1 MRSRVMA
8 AVRGA
13 LRCAGFF
20 SFVPRSVNPRT
31 AATFLFDSRLVAAP
45 PLTDESVAMLKI
57 VPDPP
62 LKAAETQPSIEA
74 LLLQTSEYLVC
85 ALTVAQQTVLLNPKP
100 AGQVMTLAAMHEIEN
115 AQSLIEMALSRV
127 QSQH

>member
-1 MRSRVMA
+1 
-8 AVRGA
+8 
-13 LRCAGFF
+13 
-20 SFVPRSVNPRT
+20 
-31 AATFLFDSRLVAAP
+31 
-45 PLTDESVAMLKI
+45 MLKI

-62 LKAAETQPSIEA
+62 LKAPDANPSIEA

-127 QSQH
+127 QSRH

>member
-1 MRSRVMA
+1 
-8 AVRGA
+8 
-13 LRCAGFF
+13 
-20 SFVPRSVNPRT
+20 
-31 AATFLFDSRLVAAP
+31 
-45 PLTDESVAMLKI
+45 MLKI

-62 LKAAETQPSIEA
+62 DSNDAPPSIEA

-115 AQSLIEMALSRV
+115 ARTLVEMALSRV
-127 QSQH
+127 QSRH